1 MKKISIIASALLAFS
16 ASTFAQTTWSVDKA
30 HARLGY
36 SITHMTLS
44 ENEGNFKSYDAKIK
58 ATKPDFSDAT
68 FEVSIDV
75 NSINTDN
82 EMRDKHLKSADFFD
96 AEKYPTITFKST
108 SFKKVNGN
116 QYKLT
121 GDLTFHGVTKQVILN
136 AVYNG
141 TQENAQ
147 SKKMVAGFTISGSFK
162 RKDFGFATEA
172 PATMLGEDVKLRA
185 SGEFVKE

>member
-1 MKKISIIASALLAFS
+1 MKKITIIASLLALS
-16 ASTFAQTTWSVDKA
+16 ATTFAQSKWSVDKA

-36 SITHMTLS
+36 TISHMTLS
-44 ENEGNFKSYDAKIK
+44 ESEGNFKSYTADITASK
-58 ATKPDFSDAT
+58 ADFSDAA
-68 FEVSIDV
+68 FNISIDV
-75 NSINTDN
+75 ASLNTEN

-108 SFKKVNGN
+108 SFKKTSGN
-116 QYKLT
+116 QYRLV
-121 GDLTFHGVTKQVILN
+121 GDLTFHGVTKQVMLN

-141 TQENAQ
+141 TQENPQ
-147 SKKMVAGFTISGSFK
+147 SKKLVAGFTITGTFK

>member
-1 MKKISIIASALLAFS
+1 MKKITVIAASLLAFS
-16 ASTFAQTTWSVDKA
+16 ATTFAQTTWNADKA

-36 SITHMTLS
+36 SVSHMTLS
-44 ENEGNFKSYDAKIK
+44 ESEGNFKSYDAKIK
-58 ATKPDFSDAT
+58 ATKADFSDAT

-75 NSINTDN
+75 NSLNTDN

-108 SFKKVNGN
+108 SFKKVSGN
-116 QYKLT
+116 QYKLV

-141 TQENAQ
+141 TQENPQ
-147 SKKMVAGFTISGSFK
+147 NKKLIAGFTISGTFK
-162 RKDFGFATEA
+162 RKDFGFAAEA
-172 PATMLGEDVKLRA
+172 PATMLGDDVKLRA